1 MSSISSC
8 LSNVTNI
15 SYSIWRGLR
24 KPNSLK
30 YHDHIEECSQIL
42 SDAGV
47 AKTDKLLPFFT
58 RINRLG
64 EEVSDAFDYSNHG
77 EWAKL
82 DPVRTEIFNKT
93 FAQREAWNTRGFFVS
108 GWGSDCMNFTSDIA
122 NIKRPP
128 PHLHR
133 RNISPRYRTRYKSKP
148 PHTSHPLP
156 HYLLVPLSLS
166 NRTINLLSPRRKILP
181 RHYPHP
187 HPQEFHQLTAP
198 DYMHLFYAILLL
210 GKPAENPDCP
220 SFTNNQIRRAAHPRY
235 FLDSLD
241 EKVG

>member
-8 LSNVTNI
+8 LSNAINI
-15 SYSIWRGLR
+15 FYSICRGLR

-30 YHDHIEECSQIL
+30 YHDYIEECSQIL
-42 SDAGV
+42 PDAGV
-47 AKTDKLLPFFT
+47 AETDKLLPFCT

-82 DPVRTEIFNKT
+82 DPMRIEVFNKT
-93 FAQREAWNTRGFFVS
+93 FAQHFQDIQRYFPREAWNTRGFFVS
-108 GWGSDCMNFTSDIA
+108 GWGSDCMNFTSYIA
-122 NIKRPP
+122 NTIRPP
-128 PHLHR
+128 PYLHR

-187 HPQEFHQLTAP
+187 HPQEFHHFTAP

-210 GKPAENPDCP
+210 GNPTENYDCP
-220 SFTNNQIRRAAHPRY
+220 SFNNNQIRQAANLR
-235 FLDSLD
+235 
-241 EKVG
+241 